1 MAHQYKP
8 KIFHGLHKNPPPR
21 PLPPSYILN
30 VRSLTQLTSNQVR
43 KQLTWI
49 GKILSMTHKYI
60 VIIVKKESNEALLFT
75 FLLAWEYSTKDLL
88 EQQKWHWRYTL
99 AWWAL
104 HVTQTQLQTIITQV
118 KGAVY
123 SRLLAYVDNDLEN
136 QTITP
141 IYFLSLSTKKWNSN
155 THKWR

>member
-75 FLLAWEYSTKDLL
+75 FLLAWEDSTKDSL
-88 EQQKWHWRYTL
+88 EQQKWH
-99 AWWAL
+99 
-104 HVTQTQLQTIITQV
+104 
-118 KGAVY
+118 
-123 SRLLAYVDNDLEN
+123 
-136 QTITP
+136 
-141 IYFLSLSTKKWNSN
+141 
-155 THKWR
+155 